1 MSAPRTSYV
10 LDSWALLAL
19 LNAEE
24 PAAAR
29 VRQILRDMATN
40 DLLVALSV
48 INLGEIFY
56 SVGRR
61 QGVAAAEQA
70 VETIRATGLQI
81 LPVDEAAV
89 LAAARLKVLHPIAY
103 ADAFALAAAQ
113 RLGAVLVTGDPE
125 ITGLAGVV
133 QIEPLDRSSR

>member
-1 MSAPRTSYV
+1 MSAPRTTYV

-24 PAAAR
+24 PAATR
-29 VRQILRDMATN
+29 VRQLLRDMAAT

-56 SVGRR
+56 IIGRR
-61 QGVAAAEQA
+61 QGVTAAEQA

-81 LPVDEAAV
+81 LPVDEAVV
-89 LAAARLKVLHPIAY
+89 LAAARLKVLHPIAH
-103 ADAFALAAAQ
+103 ADAFALAASQ
-113 RLGAVLVTGDPE
+113 RLGALLVTGDPE
-125 ITGLAGVV
+125 ITGLAEVV
-133 QIEPLDRSSR
+133 QIEPLDRSR